1 MDPTSIIAHFD
12 IQLPYSTLQFLQGTQ
27 IKQSQVLTEDFL
39 LLLPILVID
48 IQNST
53 SSKQLVAVI
62 NSMDDKI
69 DTIVKNLKN
78 LRKFKNIQVY
88 IQQQMRFDMSEFANG
103 IINNDSMT
111 IAYYAQMQQ
120 IFSSSN
126 QYQSL
131 PSIFRKPVIQPLVI
145 QQPILAQP
153 AAHSQSLQQQLS
165 VIQQPI
171 QQIPLPQPIALPA
184 PLKKVPTDY
193 EKDLANKMRVRDA
206 LERQFKSA
214 EKKPELKSEKKPE
227 PKVELISKSR
237 SLPDLKEKI
246 EMQQNVPNPFN
257 KKTLFDKLN
266 EMKKENESEVVPPDI
281 QEQINILLGMIKK

>member
-12 IQLPYSTLQFLQGTQ
+12 IQLSYSTLQFLQGTQ

-39 LLLPILVID
+39 LLLPVLFID

-53 SSKQLVAVI
+53 GLTQLVAVI

-78 LRKFKNIQVY
+78 LRRFKNIQVY

-103 IINNDSMT
+103 IINNDTMT

-131 PSIFRKPVIQPLVI
+131 PSIFRKPVIQQPLVLS
-145 QQPILAQP
+145 QPILTQP
-153 AAHSQSLQQQLS
+153 AVQ
-165 VIQQPI
+165 
-171 QQIPLPQPIALPA
+171 
-184 PLKKVPTDY
+184 
-193 EKDLANKMRVRDA
+193 
-206 LERQFKSA
+206 
-214 EKKPELKSEKKPE
+214 
-227 PKVELISKSR
+227 
-237 SLPDLKEKI
+237 
-246 EMQQNVPNPFN
+246 
-257 KKTLFDKLN
+257 
-266 EMKKENESEVVPPDI
+266 
-281 QEQINILLGMIKK
+281 

>member
-27 IKQSQVLTEDFL
+27 IKQSYVLTEDFL

-53 SSKQLVAVI
+53 GLTQLVAVI

-78 LRKFKNIQVY
+78 LRKFKNTQVY

-103 IINNDSMT
+103 IINNDTMT

-131 PSIFRKPVIQPLVI
+131 PSIFRKPVIQQPLII

-153 AAHSQSLQQQLS
+153 AVQ
-165 VIQQPI
+165 
-171 QQIPLPQPIALPA
+171 
-184 PLKKVPTDY
+184 
-193 EKDLANKMRVRDA
+193 
-206 LERQFKSA
+206 
-214 EKKPELKSEKKPE
+214 
-227 PKVELISKSR
+227 
-237 SLPDLKEKI
+237 
-246 EMQQNVPNPFN
+246 
-257 KKTLFDKLN
+257 
-266 EMKKENESEVVPPDI
+266 
-281 QEQINILLGMIKK
+281 